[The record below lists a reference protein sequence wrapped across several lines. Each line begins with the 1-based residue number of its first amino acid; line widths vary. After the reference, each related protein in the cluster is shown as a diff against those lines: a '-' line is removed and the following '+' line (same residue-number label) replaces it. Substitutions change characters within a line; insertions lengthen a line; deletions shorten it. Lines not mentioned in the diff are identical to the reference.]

1 MSNKQPT
8 YSEVWETL
16 NHLNLST
23 LSDKK
28 GNFTYLSWTE
38 AWLTMMTH
46 YPNVQYDFLP
56 ETHEDNKTVMCH
68 CIVNIGSLE
77 RTMWLPV
84 MDYKN
89 NSVINPT
96 TKQIQDARMRCL
108 VKCFAMFGLGSYIYR
123 GEDLPDPKKDIDEEQ
138 AKVPVSETKKYLD
151 GDISPKS
158 QAEKIK
164 HLWPEKWVNDDDFPK
179 WVNNQFSVKLSSN
192 LKKLSDWRD
201 ILIEKNATLAVARL
215 DVILTQKGIT
225 L

>member
-16 NHLNLST
+16 NHLNLSK

-46 YPNVQYDFLP
+46 YPDVQYNFTP

-84 MDYKN
+84 MDFKN
-89 NSVINPT
+89 NSVVNPT

-123 GEDLPDPKKDIDEEQ
+123 GEDLPDEKKDLAEKE
-138 AKVPVSETKKYLD
+138 AKKPVSEIKEYLD
-151 GDISPKS
+151 GDNQTTS
-158 QAEKIK
+158 EKEKVK
-164 HLWPEKWVNDDDFPK
+164 HLWPEKWTTDDQFPA
-179 WVNNQFSVKLSSN
+179 WVDNQFAEKLMGN
-192 LKKLSDWRD
+192 LPKLKDWRD
-201 ILIEKNATLAVARL
+201 VLVEKNSTLAVARL
-215 DVILTQKGIT
+215 DVILERKGIK